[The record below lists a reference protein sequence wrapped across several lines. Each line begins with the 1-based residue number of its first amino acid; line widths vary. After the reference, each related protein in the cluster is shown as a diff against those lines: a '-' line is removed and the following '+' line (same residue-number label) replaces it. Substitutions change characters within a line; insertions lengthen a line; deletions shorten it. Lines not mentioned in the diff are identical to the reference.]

1 MLYAPPLLSC
11 LTKTKDIQ
19 GPTTEEILFRSA
31 SVPLLL
37 LARTPTTTIIFLTP
51 IIFGL
56 AHAHHFYEFRLTNP
70 HTPLIAAI
78 LRTGLQLTYTTLFG
92 GYATFLYMRTGSLL
106 AGIVAHAFCN
116 WMGFPRFWGRLS
128 AGETV
133 MGPDVGE
140 GKKSEDGKT
149 LVQTGELRL
158 GWTVGYYM
166 LLVVG
171 AVGWWKLLWPL
182 TESISALT
190 SF

>member
-1 MLYAPPLLSC
+1 
-11 LTKTKDIQ
+11 
-19 GPTTEEILFRSA
+19 
-31 SVPLLL
+31 
-37 LARTPTTTIIFLTP
+37 
-51 IIFGL
+51 
-56 AHAHHFYEFRLTNP
+56 
-70 HTPLIAAI
+70 
-78 LRTGLQLTYTTLFG
+78 
-92 GYATFLYMRTGSLL
+92 
-106 AGIVAHAFCN
+106 
-116 WMGFPRFWGRLS
+116 
-128 AGETV
+128 